1 MKKCDIEDKSVYL
14 NATKIAKEIN
24 RSISENEPMSDEL
37 KDQLQNNDTINV
49 LIHRLKSESRQQQLY
64 EEFGKC
70 SPNENL
76 TKLIK
81 CVQKQNRKRL
91 YFRLFGSSIAAA
103 ILVSFLLILDQEKPS
118 ALLHISNNEN
128 NDYRLPTLVL
138 ENGENISL
146 TKEDITVDNG
156 KYRIEKSAG
165 DPLRYIASHNDNLT
179 TYNTLIVPSGYTSS
193 VVLSD
198 GTEVI
203 LNAGSNLRFP
213 VVFSLENRMVELNG
227 EAYFK
232 VKKSEKPFIVKTEEG
247 EVKVYGTE
255 FNVKSVGSGIFET
268 VLVSGLIGVR
278 IDTAE
283 EIKVHPNQMFYFNKT
298 DQRMELSHVDV
309 TAYIQWIENNF
320 NYDDY
325 SLVSIL
331 DDLASWYGLEFIYNK
346 EIQSIKMSFFAC
358 RETDINEILE
368 IIEIGTD
375 VKFKKEKG
383 GIYRVN

>member
-14 NATKIAKEIN
+14 NATKIAEEIN

-64 EEFGKC
+64 EDFGKC
-70 SPNENL
+70 NPNENL
-76 TKLIK
+76 IKLIK

-103 ILVSFLLILDQEKPS
+103 ILVSFLLILYPEKPS

-128 NDYRLPTLVL
+128 NHYNSPTLVL
-138 ENGENISL
+138 EDGEKISL

-156 KYRIEKSAG
+156 KYRIEKNAG
-165 DPLRYIASHNDNLT
+165 DPLRYIATHNDSLM

-213 VVFSLENRMVELNG
+213 ALFSTENRMVELNG

-232 VKKSEKPFIVKTEEG
+232 VKKSDKPFIVKTEEG

-255 FNVKSVGSGIFET
+255 FNIKSVGSGIFEA
-268 VLVSGLIGVR
+268 VLVSGSIGVR
-278 IDTAE
+278 VDTAE
-283 EIKVHPNQMFYFNKT
+283 EIKVSPNQMFYFNKIE
-298 DQRMELSHVDV
+298 QRMELNPVDATIYV
-309 TAYIQWIENNF
+309 QWIENNF

-331 DDLASWYGLEFIYNK
+331 DDLASWYGIEFIYSK
-346 EIQSIKMSFFAC
+346 EIQSIKTSFFAC
-358 RETDINEILE
+358 RKAEIHEVLRV
-368 IIEIGTD
+368 IEIGTD
-375 VKFKKEKG
+375 VKFEKVKG